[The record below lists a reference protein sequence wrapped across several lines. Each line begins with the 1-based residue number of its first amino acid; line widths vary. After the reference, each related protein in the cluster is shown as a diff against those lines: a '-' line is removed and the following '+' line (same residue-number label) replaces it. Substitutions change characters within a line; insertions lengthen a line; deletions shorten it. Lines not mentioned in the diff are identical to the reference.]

1 LANEPAVNRSDTMK
15 LIPYLMFRE
24 GKCREAFAFYAKVL
38 RGELGPF
45 VTYAYMGPDIPEPMR
60 PLIANVHLRAGGASI
75 MGADAV
81 ENPDGQATTSV
92 NIEVDSI
99 EEAERV
105 FAMMSEG
112 GVVRMPLAATEWSP
126 RFGMCD
132 DRYGQPWMVNCVT
145 PAA

>member
-1 LANEPAVNRSDTMK
+1 MK

-24 GKCREAFAFYAKVL
+24 GKCREAFAFYAQAL
-38 RGELGPF
+38 RGDIVSS
-45 VTYAYMGPDIPEPMR
+45 VTYGEMGPDIRGPMK
-60 PLIANVHLRAGGASI
+60 PLVANVHLRVGDASI
-75 MGADAV
+75 MGADAM

-92 NIEVDSI
+92 DIGVDSI

-105 FAMMSEG
+105 FALMSDG
-112 GVVRMPLAATEWSP
+112 GLVRMPMAETAWSR

-145 PAA
+145 HAP

>member
-1 LANEPAVNRSDTMK
+1 MK

-24 GKCREAFAFYAKVL
+24 GKCREAFAFYAQVL
-38 RGELGPF
+38 RGD
-45 VTYAYMGPDIPEPMR
+45 VVSSATYGEMGPDIPEPMR
-60 PLIANVHLRAGGASI
+60 PLIANVHLVVGGASI
-75 MGADAV
+75 MGADAM

-105 FAMMSEG
+105 FAAVSEG
-112 GVVRMPLAATEWSP
+112 GLVRMPMAETAWSP

-145 PAA
+145 SAS

>member
-1 LANEPAVNRSDTMK
+1 MK

-24 GKCREAFAFYAKVL
+24 GKCREAFVFYAKVL
-38 RGELGPF
+38 RGEIVAT
-45 VTYAYMGPDIPEPMR
+45 VTYGEMGPDIPEPMR
-60 PLIANVHLRAGGASI
+60 PLVANVHLRAGGASI
-75 MGADAV
+75 MGADAM

-92 NIEVDSI
+92 NIEVESI

-112 GVVRMPLAATEWSP
+112 GSVRMPMAQTEWSP

-132 DRYGQPWMVNCVT
+132 DRYGQPWMVNCMA
-145 PAA
+145 PAS

>member
-1 LANEPAVNRSDTMK
+1 MK

-24 GKCREAFAFYAKVL
+24 GKCREAFAFYARAL
-38 RGELGPF
+38 GGEI
-45 VTYAYMGPDIPEPMR
+45 VSTATYGDMGPDIPEPMR
-60 PLIANVHLRAGGASI
+60 PFIANIQLLAGGASI
-75 MGADAV
+75 MGADAM

-105 FAMMSEG
+105 FAAISECG
-112 GVVRMPLAATEWSP
+112 QVRMAMAETAWSP

-132 DRYGQPWMVNCVT
+132 DRYGQPWMVNYVA
-145 PAA
+145 PAP

>member
-1 LANEPAVNRSDTMK
+1 MK

-24 GKCREAFAFYAKVL
+24 GKCREAFAFYAQAL
-38 RGELGPF
+38 RGDIVAT
-45 VTYAYMGPDIPEPMR
+45 VTYGDMGPDIPEPMR
-60 PLIANVHLRAGGASI
+60 PLVANIQLLVGGASI
-75 MGADAV
+75 MGADAM

-105 FAMMSEG
+105 FAAMSEG
-112 GVVRMPLAATEWSP
+112 GLVRMPIAETMWSP
-126 RFGMCD
+126 RFGMFD
-132 DRYGQPWMVNCVT
+132 DRYGQPWMVNCLK

>member
-1 LANEPAVNRSDTMK
+1 MK

-24 GKCREAFAFYAKVL
+24 GQCREAFAFYARVL
-38 RGELGPF
+38 RGNVVNS
-45 VTYAYMGPDIPEPMR
+45 VTYGEMGPDMPEPMR
-60 PLIANVHLRAGGASI
+60 PLIANIHLVAGGASI
-75 MGADAV
+75 MGADAM

-92 NIEVDSI
+92 NIEVDSV

-105 FAMMSEG
+105 FAMMSDG
-112 GVVRMPLAATEWSP
+112 GRVRMPLAETAWSP

-145 PAA
+145 PAS

>member
-1 LANEPAVNRSDTMK
+1 MK

-24 GKCREAFAFYAKVL
+24 GKCREAFAFYARVL
-38 RGELGPF
+38 RGDIVSS
-45 VTYAYMGPDIPEPMR
+45 VTYGEMGPNIPEPMR
-60 PLIANVHLRAGGASI
+60 PLIANVHLVVGSASI
-75 MGADAV
+75 MGADAM

-92 NIEVDSI
+92 NIEVDNI

-105 FAMMSEG
+105 FAMMSDG
-112 GVVRMPLAATEWSP
+112 GLVRMPMAETSWSP

-145 PAA
+145 STP